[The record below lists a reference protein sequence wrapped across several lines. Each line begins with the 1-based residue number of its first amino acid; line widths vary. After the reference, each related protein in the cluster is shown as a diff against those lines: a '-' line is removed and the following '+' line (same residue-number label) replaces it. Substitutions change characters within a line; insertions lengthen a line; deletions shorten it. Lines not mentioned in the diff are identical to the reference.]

1 MTFTTI
7 QKTIKIGTSARLTI
21 PAKEYK
27 RLGLKI
33 VDSIKITFEPVHATE
48 DTLVA
53 EYNKFKSHYGE
64 TLKNLAN
71 R

>member
-33 VDSIKITFEPVHATE
+33 GDSIKITFEPVHATE

-53 EYNKFKSHYGE
+53 EYNNFKSHYGE